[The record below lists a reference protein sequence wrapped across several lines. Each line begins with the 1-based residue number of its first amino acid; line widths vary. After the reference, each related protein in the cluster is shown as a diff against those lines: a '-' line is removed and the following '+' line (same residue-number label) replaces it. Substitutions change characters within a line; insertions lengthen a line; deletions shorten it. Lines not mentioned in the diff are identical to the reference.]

1 MKIGIAVACHER
13 DRAFLQCLGESLT
26 RALTRT
32 PVTTRVLININKGE
46 KSLKDIKTDIFD
58 YLFEQAGCD
67 VVLNVD
73 ADFYLFPHILKHVSS
88 KQACSFAEL
97 KRRPTD
103 LLMTLIRLVYPGSW
117 SGCYSLPYHI
127 WQRVKPNFDGTD
139 TSVKRALQG
148 QWKFIRRFCYYD
160 LRPYRAGSVKVSID
174 RRGLLSRIFY
184 RFSRL
189 QP

>member
-1 MKIGIAVACHER
+1 MRE
-13 DRAFLQCLGESLT
+13 
-26 RALTRT
+26 
-32 PVTTRVLININKGE
+32 
-46 KSLKDIKTDIFD
+46 IKTDLFD
-58 YLFEQAGCD
+58 YLFQEAHCD

-73 ADFYLFPHILKHVSS
+73 ADFYLFPHILKYVRFDR
-88 KQACSFAEL
+88 AVSFADL

-103 LLMTLIRLVYPGSW
+103 LLMALIRLLYPGSW

-127 WQRVKPNFDGTD
+127 WQRVKPSFDGTD

-148 QWKFIRRFCYYD
+148 AYKFERRFCYYD
-160 LRPYRAGSVKVSID
+160 LRPFQKKSVLDSKV

-184 RFSRL
+184 KFSRL